1 MARSRPAP
9 AQVLPV
15 YRAEDFVASD
25 GANMGDALSFA
36 SELIL
41 DDIYELP
48 FGTAPLRLG
57 VLAGQDTHFRIS
69 PDSETGTARATLV
82 LDSALSFMSD
92 DGGMHDALLMV
103 EVDSDGNAA
112 QIYLVPLTALRSG
125 VEYRLVGIDTDT
137 ARQKFAQ
144 VACVSFTRGTHITL
158 SSGEQRLIE
167 NLNIGDRIL
176 TRDDGVQAVRWI
188 GQTTVRAVG
197 DFAPIKIQAGTLNN
211 EHDLIVSPDHRL
223 FIYQRSDEVGAGRAE
238 ILVKARHL
246 VNGSSVTVMDG
257 GFVDY
262 FQLLFDSHQIVYAEG
277 IAAETMLID
286 TRTKPVL
293 PDELSA
299 SLGDVIPGHSDLPHA
314 GLDVSE
320 AMLDRPDMAELLRKA
335 STR

>member
-167 NLNIGDRIL
+167 NLNIGDRVL

>member
-36 SELIL
+36 SELVL

-69 PDSETGTARATLV
+69 SDSETGTARATLV

-167 NLNIGDRIL
+167 NLNIGDRVL

-197 DFAPIKIQAGTLNN
+197 DFAPIKIRAGTLNN

-314 GLDVSE
+314 GLYVIE
-320 AMLDRPDMAELLRKA
+320 AMLYRPDMAAFLRKA